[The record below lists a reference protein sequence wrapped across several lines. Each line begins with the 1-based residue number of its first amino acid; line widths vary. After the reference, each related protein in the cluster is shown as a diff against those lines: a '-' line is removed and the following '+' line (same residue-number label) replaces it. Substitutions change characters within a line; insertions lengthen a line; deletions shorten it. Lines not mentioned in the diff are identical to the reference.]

1 MAKPEELLD
10 DLIDSVEED
19 EWEPT
24 DTGFQVAGRS
34 YVVKLRR
41 VGAIYEL
48 VVETYD
54 GQPIYTA
61 AQVQQGYSEVSGK
74 IATLLQHIQ
83 SKPAV
88 PVSQLDDVIKDLRSR
103 RRSST

>member
-10 DLIDSVEED
+10 DLIDSVDED

-24 DTGFQVAGRS
+24 DTGFQLAGRS

-41 VGAIYEL
+41 VSSIYEL

-54 GQPIYTA
+54 GDTVYVAT
-61 AQVQQGYSEVSGK
+61 QVGQGYSEVSGK

-83 SKPAV
+83 ARPAV
-88 PVSQLDDVIKDLRSR
+88 PVSRLDDVIKDLRSKR
-103 RRSST
+103 RR

>member
-10 DLIDSVEED
+10 DLLAGVDDD

-24 DTGFQVAGRS
+24 DTGYQLAGGN

-41 VGAIYEL
+41 IGSLYEL
-48 VVETYD
+48 LVESYD
-54 GQPIYTA
+54 GREVFSAAMVKGYT
-61 AQVQQGYSEVSGK
+61 EISGK
-74 IATLLQHIQ
+74 IASLAQQ
-83 SKPAV
+83 VQAKPSV

-103 RRSST
+103 RR